1 MSVISQPKPRV
12 LDETCDIPSGA
23 IYRLTVEQY
32 HQIVRAGIIGED
44 EPVELLKGWLVR
56 KMRKNPPHRFATES
70 TREALG
76 EVIPSGW
83 HVQSQEP
90 ITLLDSEPEPDVS
103 VIRGSAR
110 DYAQEHAGPNNVGLV
125 VEVADTSLA
134 RDRGFKKQ
142 IYAEARIPVYWIVN
156 LIDRVVEVY
165 TEPSGPGEQP
175 DYRKNEAYAAADDV
189 PVVLDGREV
198 GRIAVR
204 DLLP

>member
-12 LDETCDIPSGA
+12 LDETCDIPSVA

-32 HQIVRAGIIGED
+32 HQIVGAGIIGED

-56 KMRKNPPHRFATES
+56 KMGKKPPHRIA
-70 TREALG
+70 G

-90 ITLLDSEPEPDVS
+90 ITTLDSEPEPDVS

-110 DYAQEHAGPNNVGLV
+110 DYAQEHAGPNNVGLL

-156 LIDRVVEVY
+156 LIDSLVEVY

-175 DYRKNEAYAAADDV
+175 DYRKNETYSAADDV